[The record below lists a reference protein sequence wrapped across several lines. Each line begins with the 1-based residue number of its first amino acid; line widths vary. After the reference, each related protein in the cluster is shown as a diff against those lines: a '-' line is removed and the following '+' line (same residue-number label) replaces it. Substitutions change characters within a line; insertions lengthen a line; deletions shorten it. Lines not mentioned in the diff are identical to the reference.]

1 MTIIAADLKIP
12 TGELQPAWFPDGDLD
27 TSITAWLAEVDLGAI
42 AAGEDQDRATRA
54 YCYARAY
61 RTVAGRLASTPTTEK
76 TNDLTTTIDAA
87 RVKFFTDMA
96 DRWETAYQAILAEA
110 PIVQT
115 EPASSAAQ
123 IVPTW

>member
-1 MTIIAADLKIP
+1 MAVTAADLKLP
-12 TGELQPAWFPDGDLD
+12 KGELQPAWFPDGDLD
-27 TSITAWLAEVDLGAI
+27 TSIAAWIAAVDLGSI
-42 AAGEDQDRATRA
+42 AAGEDQDRATTA
-54 YCYARAY
+54 YVYSRAY

-96 DRWETAYQAILAEA
+96 DRWETVYRGILAET

-115 EPASSAAQ
+115 EPASSSVQ
-123 IVPTW
+123 IVPSW

>member
-1 MTIIAADLKIP
+1 MAVTAADLKLP
-12 TGELQPAWFPDGDLD
+12 KGELQPAWFPDGDLD
-27 TSITAWLAEVDLGAI
+27 TSIAAWIAAVDLGSI
-42 AAGEDQDRATRA
+42 AAGEDQDRATTA
-54 YCYARAY
+54 YVYSRAY

-96 DRWETAYQAILAEA
+96 DSWQTAYQAILAEA